1 MEHRQE
7 GHQELREGIT
17 AQKVVIM
24 HGEKYLVLKRAEVK
38 NGKPN
43 AFPGLY
49 DFAGGKPELDEEL
62 EAALKREVKEET
74 GLDVEAEGV
83 QGVYPGQLGN
93 TPVTF
98 IIYAV
103 RVLSHDVTQVQL
115 SAEHTESLW
124 VTADE
129 LRGLPSM
136 PYMESYLNDSLKT

>member
-17 AQKVVIM
+17 ALKAVII
-24 HGEKYLVLKRAEVK
+24 HEGKYLVLRRAEVK

-49 DFAGGKPELDEEL
+49 DFAGGKPESGEEL
-62 EAALKREVKEET
+62 GEALKREVKEET
-74 GLDVEAEGV
+74 GLDVEAEMV
-83 QGVYPGQLGN
+83 EGVYPGQLGN

-103 RVLSHDVTQVQL
+103 RVLSEDITHVRLTG
-115 SAEHTESLW
+115 EHTESLW
-124 VTADE
+124 VTAHE
-129 LRGLPSM
+129 LRSLPSM
-136 PYMESYLNDSLKT
+136 PYMESYLNDFQKI